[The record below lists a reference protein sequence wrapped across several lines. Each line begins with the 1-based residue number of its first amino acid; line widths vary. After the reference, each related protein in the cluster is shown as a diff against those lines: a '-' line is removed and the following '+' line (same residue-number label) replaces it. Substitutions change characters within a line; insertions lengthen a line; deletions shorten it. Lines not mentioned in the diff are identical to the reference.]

1 LKVVQ
6 IGTGGWGKNHTR
18 ILSQLGVL
26 SAVCDVDEERGKE
39 YGEKYSVNHYNSVDS
54 LLDSED
60 FDAAFVCTPTSTHSK
75 IASQLIQAKKNVFVE
90 KPMTYLSEE
99 GEDLLELAKRNHVL
113 LTCGY
118 IERFNPAVGTVKELV
133 ESKKYVFVEKPMTY
147 DSSEG
152 EKLKQ
157 LAQKNKVILTC
168 GYIERF
174 NPAVDVVKNFIKE
187 KKYGDLVM
195 LEFHRENRMPL
206 HIKDV
211 GIIYDTSVH
220 DIDTAMWL
228 FDDTPE
234 VVFARA
240 GQIKHEHED
249 FASIM
254 LGFKDNKVAIIS
266 SNWITPTRVRNFNA
280 VCTEAIISSDFISQE
295 VKIEKSDDTEIP
307 RHEKQ
312 EPLLREIESFLGAID
327 GKNELI
333 VKPEHAVNV
342 TKIAE
347 AALLSSQKGTPIYLE
362 LK

>member
-1 LKVVQ
+1 LKIAQ

-26 SAVCDVDEERGKE
+26 SAVCDANEERGKE

-54 LLDSED
+54 LLSSEE
-60 FDAAFVCTPTSTHSK
+60 FDAAFVCTPTSTHSA
-75 IASQLIQAKKNVFVE
+75 IATQLIQEKKHVFVE
-90 KPMTYLSEE
+90 KPLTYLSEDGE
-99 GEDLLELAKRNHVL
+99 GLLELAK
-113 LTCGY
+113 
-118 IERFNPAVGTVKELV
+118 
-133 ESKKYVFVEKPMTY
+133 
-147 DSSEG
+147 
-152 EKLKQ
+152 
-157 LAQKNKVILTC
+157 KNKVILTC

-174 NPAVDVVKNFIKE
+174 NPAVDVVKNLVTS

-240 GQIKHEHED
+240 GKIRHEHED
-249 FASIM
+249 FATIM
-254 LGFKDNKVAIIS
+254 LGFKDNRVAIIS
-266 SNWITPTRVRNFNA
+266 SNWITPTRVRRFNA

-295 VKIEKSDDTEIP
+295 ITIGTKDETQTP
-307 RHEKQ
+307 RTEKQ
-312 EPLLREIESFLGAID
+312 EPLLLEIKNFLGAIE
-327 GKNELI
+327 GKNDII
-333 VKPEHAVNV
+333 VKPQHAVNV
-342 TKIAE
+342 TRIAE
-347 AALLSSQKGTPIYLE
+347 AALLSSQKGAPIYLE

>member
-1 LKVVQ
+1 MKIVQ

-26 SAVCDVDEERGKE
+26 VAVCDANAERSKE
-39 YGEKYSVNHYNSVDS
+39 YGEKYSVNHYDS
-54 LLDSED
+54 IDSMLESEE

-75 IASQLIQAKKNVFVE
+75 IATQLLGAKKHVFVE
-90 KPMTYLSEE
+90 KPMTYLSED
-99 GEDLLELAKRNHVL
+99 GEDLLEIARKNKVL

-118 IERFNPAVGTVKELV
+118 IERFNPAVDTVK
-133 ESKKYVFVEKPMTY
+133 
-147 DSSEG
+147 
-152 EKLKQ
+152 Q
-157 LAQKNKVILTC
+157 I
-168 GYIERF
+168 
-174 NPAVDVVKNFIKE
+174 VKS

-195 LEFHRENRMPL
+195 LEFHRESRMPL

-266 SNWITPTRVRNFNA
+266 SNWITPTRVRTFNA
-280 VCTEAIISSDFISQE
+280 VCTDAIISSDFISQE
-295 VKIEKSDDTEIP
+295 VKIEKDNDTEIP
-307 RHEKQ
+307 RKNKE
-312 EPLLREIESFLGAID
+312 EPLLREIQSFIGAIE
-327 GKNELI
+327 GKNELV